1 MGVTE
6 PAKIKI
12 SNRLCSSA
20 KTFKNLTIKGGRST
34 YQKKDYS
41 GFLSSNLKFKKSEQV
56 RIKCQIFL
64 LLCKNATPCLVYHE
78 IVRNF

>member
-12 SNRLCSSA
+12 SNSLGYSA
-20 KTFKNLTIKGGRST
+20 KNFENLTFKGGRSA

-41 GFLSSNLKFKKSEQV
+41 GFLSFNFKF
-56 RIKCQIFL
+56 
-64 LLCKNATPCLVYHE
+64 
-78 IVRNF
+78 

>member
-12 SNRLCSSA
+12 SNRLDFSA
-20 KTFKNLTIKGGRST
+20 KIFKNLTFKGGRSA

-41 GFLSSNLKFKKSEQV
+41 GFLSSNFKTLK
-56 RIKCQIFL
+56 I
-64 LLCKNATPCLVYHE
+64 
-78 IVRNF
+78 

>member
-12 SNRLCSSA
+12 SNRLGSSA
-20 KTFKNLTIKGGRST
+20 KTFKNLIIKGGRST

-41 GFLSSNLKFKKSEQV
+41 GFLSSNLK
-56 RIKCQIFL
+56 IL
-64 LLCKNATPCLVYHE
+64 KNLN
-78 IVRNF
+78 R

>member
-12 SNRLCSSA
+12 SNPLGSSA
-20 KTFKNLTIKGGRST
+20 KTFKHLTFKGGRSA

-41 GFLSSNLKFKKSEQV
+41 GFLSSNFKILK
-56 RIKCQIFL
+56 I
-64 LLCKNATPCLVYHE
+64 
-78 IVRNF
+78 

>member
-1 MGVTE
+1 MGVIE
-6 PAKIKI
+6 LAKIKI
-12 SNRLCSSA
+12 SNRLGSIA

-41 GFLSSNLKFKKSEQV
+41 GFLLSNLKFKKSEQV